1 MLRLRGRY
9 GTYSNLTHLI
19 VTPQFCLLNWPVS
32 PDRSNIPTVGITHV
46 TQPSEQETKEL
57 SRYERGVV
65 GLNPDLRLPTKS
77 ARSDGR
83 SHLLGQAPST
93 AFPVTFSPFSPL
105 CLQSSGWDFG
115 GLFLV
120 LQFSTKHLLII
131 LTPYIRRLDP
141 EVPGL
146 ITGHKALGTWWN

>member
-77 ARSDGR
+77 ARSDGS
-83 SHLLGQAPST
+83 SHILGQAPLT

>member
-1 MLRLRGRY
+1 MVIPGNFLLYHSLAFLQRITLLPTTLCFLEIISDSCNLVLRLRGRY

-19 VTPQFCLLNWPVS
+19 PTPQFCLLNWPVS

-65 GLNPDLRLPTKS
+65 GLNPNLRLPTKS

-93 AFPVTFSPFSPL
+93 AFPVTCSPFSPL
-105 CLQSSGWDFG
+105 CLQSSG
-115 GLFLV
+115 
-120 LQFSTKHLLII
+120 
-131 LTPYIRRLDP
+131 
-141 EVPGL
+141 
-146 ITGHKALGTWWN
+146 